1 MRNFSG
7 LMRAYWFSDRWKE
20 AWTLTL
26 VIALLTALSSKASV
40 WMAEASGELV
50 NSIAYFHAAENASP
64 MAALL
69 GAAGTLL
76 FLVVLKDAGFIG
88 IRHLF
93 STTLHRKWRGWLDSR
108 FNAALLDA
116 NHTHY
121 HVQNGGAGGDGSPLD
136 NVDQRIQEAI
146 KGMTGGAI
154 GLAMGIVG
162 VVMSLLFV
170 GQKLIETSTS
180 VTGLDFLGSYGS
192 AVLALLAVVVYV
204 PVNTYIAMKVGGLLE
219 RLTIRMQQAEG
230 SYRGTLNTLLRR
242 SFHVAASRGET
253 VQRDMHGSL
262 YEEIDDTWVRLNK
275 VHAGYMSF
283 ELIYNFVAA
292 RIVAYGPGLLPY
304 ANGQISL
311 KNYITGAELIN
322 SLIRQ
327 CSWFIDVMPA
337 IATLKANSR
346 RVMELAEAIESVQ
359 NPPDFYRQSGRS
371 EFIYAEQD
379 AAFGLTIR
387 DLQLMHKGD
396 DAQPFLQAPNLH
408 FTPGEWTF
416 VTGESGCGKTSLV
429 KAINGLW
436 PYGSGVIALPANTST
451 FYAAQDVRLPP
462 ISLKQLVCLPDA
474 AGDFS
479 DTQVAAALHHAGLG
493 EFIEQMVDDGRETQ
507 PWDLALSGGQKQKLI
522 VARIL
527 LHKPGLLFL
536 DEATGALDKDAKIS
550 FHQAIKDHCPDV
562 TVISIMH
569 ETAPPKSA
577 AGENFYD
584 SILSV
589 ADGVASK
596 RPIRS
601 ETLPSIA
608 IKHPVI
614 AQLEELASQQ
624 LSPVRIRRVR
634 PAKLVAKQ

>member
-1 MRNFSG
+1 MRTFPG

-20 AWTLTL
+20 AWTLTFF
-26 VIALLTALSSKASV
+26 IALLTALSSKASV
-40 WMAEASGELV
+40 WMAEASGELI
-50 NSIAYFHAAENASP
+50 NAIAYFHEADNASP
-64 MAALL
+64 LASMLA
-69 GAAGTLL
+69 AAGTLL
-76 FLVVLKDAGFIG
+76 FLVILKDAGFIG

-93 STTLHRKWRGWLDSR
+93 STTLHRKWRRWLNSR
-108 FNAALLDA
+108 FNDALLDG

-121 HVQNGGAGGDGSPLD
+121 HVQNGATDGDGEALD
-136 NVDQRIQEAI
+136 NVDQRVQEAI

-162 VVMSLLFV
+162 VVMSLFFV

-180 VTGLDFLGSYGS
+180 VEGFEFLGSYGF
-192 AVLALLAVVVYV
+192 AVLALLAVAIYV
-204 PVNTYIAMKVGGLLE
+204 PINTYIAMKVGGLLE

-230 SYRGTLNTLLRR
+230 SYRGALNTLLRR
-242 SFHVAASRGET
+242 SFHVAASRGES
-253 VQRDMHGSL
+253 VQKDMHDRL
-262 YEEIDDTWVRLNK
+262 YLDIDDTWISLNK

-283 ELIYNFVAA
+283 ELIYNFIAA
-292 RIVAYGPGLLPY
+292 RIIAYGPGLLPY
-304 ANGQISL
+304 AGGQIDL
-311 KNYITGAELIN
+311 KGYVTGAELIN

-346 RVMELAEAIESVQ
+346 RIMDLAVAIEDVQ
-359 NPPDFYRQSGRS
+359 SPPDFYRQSGRS
-371 EFIYAEQD
+371 EFLYAVQD

-387 DLQLMHKGD
+387 DLELVHKGD
-396 DAQPFLQAPNLH
+396 ETQPFLSAPNLH
-408 FTPGEWTF
+408 FRPGEWTF
-416 VTGESGCGKTSLV
+416 VTGESGCGKTSLI

-436 PYGSGVIALPANTST
+436 PYGSGVIALPAGTTT

-462 ISLKQLVCLPDA
+462 LSLKRLVCLPDA
-474 AGDFS
+474 VELYS
-479 DTQVAAALHHAGLG
+479 DIEAAAALHNAGLG
-493 EFIEQMVDDGRETQ
+493 EFIEQMNEDGRESQ
-507 PWDLALSGGQKQKLI
+507 PWDMVLSGGQKQKLI

-577 AGENFYD
+577 HGEDFYD

-589 ADGVASK
+589 ADGVATK
-596 RPIRS
+596 QPIRP
-601 ETLPSIA
+601 EPVPA
-608 IKHPVI
+608 VPWRHPAI
-614 AQLEELASQQ
+614 AQLEELASQHLPQ
-624 LSPVRIRRVR
+624 PAHRRDKPVKVS
-634 PAKLVAKQ
+634 AEM